1 MQYAPNPVTPLEIAV
16 TGVLTVVGV
25 AGVVGGVL
33 VSRKAAASHGVEPPP
48 SGSPESQG
56 PYLSGPFRDND
67 GVVLTRG
74 MLVGDG
80 DIGKVRRVTAFLGF
94 AYVTVEVVRTHP
106 DHPDLKVG
114 QFLWAVQIAA
124 GSDEYGESDSDTPYL
139 TESAAAGG
147 ARAWITA
154 NRSRLVAGL

>member
-1 MQYAPNPVTPLEIAV
+1 MHASYARNPVTPVEILV
-16 TGVLTVVGV
+16 TGALALTGV

-33 VSRKAAASHGVEPPP
+33 VSRKAAAEAL
-48 SGSPESQG
+48 

-94 AYVTVEVVRTHP
+94 AYVTLQVVRTHP
-106 DHPDLKVG
+106 DRPALKVG
-114 QFLWAVQIAA
+114 QFFWAVQIAA
-124 GSDEYGESDSDTPYL
+124 GSDEYGENDTPYL
-139 TESAAAGG
+139 TESAAVGE

-154 NRSRLVAGL
+154 NHSRLVQVVQGADPESVGF